1 MIFHDTHFNIGN
13 LPCKS
18 QSCASLRKF
27 CANVVPDMIINNSW
41 RRYVSALFPWI
52 IVYIPKNQHKIRLS
66 EKKSNLDIEK
76 LRKYAIIDI
85 KKEVGCKDAYTI

>member
-1 MIFHDTHFNIGN
+1 
-13 LPCKS
+13 
-18 QSCASLRKF
+18 
-27 CANVVPDMIINNSW
+27 MIINDSW

-52 IVYIPKNQHKIRLS
+52 IVYIPKKQHKIRLS